1 MDDDERIA
9 DSEGE
14 EEYLPLAPPPRL
26 PASAV
31 PTDVISSFPV
41 NPVASAQDSISSPS
55 TVTPSARPRPKPV
68 WKGAP
73 GAAPRPNPGDSS
85 VIESYS
91 GTNASERLKIRSGG
105 ASRPPIQSSSEVIE
119 LSDSDDDELAF
130 PKNQVPKASTSSAL
144 PSSNRLPSPRQPVLK
159 RPPLPPAYPL
169 ASSPLP
175 PSDPFS
181 IPSSTALY
189 QQNSRDEE
197 LPPIVT
203 LPGATETG
211 SDSALSQR
219 ISNPPLKIKIKV
231 GKPSS
236 SSPAG
241 NGEIDGQRSDGA
253 APDPSVPSTG
263 PAALTS
269 DILSSKAPKKSRK
282 KQDGEKPAPKPRA
295 KKPKG
300 DLEGGAEGGQDKPKK
315 KRKGKEKETVE
326 FKSAEFVHDED
337 DEPGLPIEKVQ
348 PPPKPKKG
356 KGKEKEQSV
365 FKSAEFIHD
374 EDEDDPIPPIPPA
387 SPSLHSPPA
396 SGGPARIPSIQ
407 KPASIVSIPDSQPDE
422 ELLPLVNAK
431 RKRVGDA
438 DEDANHSEDL
448 GEVPLQK
455 KSKKAKTATQSREKS
470 KKKGEAKRAKGKT
483 TVPSNPDDVSDNEA
497 KEAPKLSKGPAKKNG
512 RTVISDD
519 EGSGGEAD
527 AQGPSTVSPR
537 KNVVLTSQTEDN
549 EEEEIIKLP
558 QTKKPTKKRA
568 IQSDSEGEEVASDV
582 VKPVKKQRRTL
593 AALDS
598 KEDEP
603 SRKENDENSPPRTS
617 SGPQVENI
625 VHGKPSST
633 LHKKNVESTPKPTLT
648 SVEAKYRIGSRTKS
662 TPMSEL
668 IRRVNSKAGSPFPVI
683 GPRRSSLGGTA
694 GAATESN
701 PGTPTTSYSPFHK
714 FSRTTISRM
723 APLHPNRRT
732 PPPPPPPPPPKPKT
746 KKQKEQEERWEE
758 EMIEAHGG
766 WDDWKLLTEQ
776 EQKTARRAKWDRELG
791 GWED

>member
-41 NPVASAQDSISSPS
+41 NPVASAKDSISSPS
-55 TVTPSARPRPKPV
+55 TVTPSTRPRPKPV

-91 GTNASERLKIRSGG
+91 GSNASELVKIRSRN
-105 ASRPPIQSSSEVIE
+105 ASSSTSRPPIHSPSEVIE
-119 LSDSDDDELAF
+119 VSDSDDELAF

-144 PSSNRLPSPRQPVLK
+144 PSSNRLPSPIQPVLK

-189 QQNSRDEE
+189 HQNFRDEE

-211 SDSALSQR
+211 SDSASSQR
-219 ISNPPLKIKIKV
+219 KSNPPLKIKIKV

-236 SSPAG
+236 SSTAG
-241 NGEIDGQRSDGA
+241 NGEIDGQKSDGA
-253 APDPSVPSTG
+253 APDPGGPSTG

-269 DILSSKAPKKSRK
+269 GIPSSEPPKKAR

-295 KKPKG
+295 KKTKG
-300 DLEGGAEGGQDKPKK
+300 DSEEGAEGGQAKTKK
-315 KRKGKEKETVE
+315 KRKGKEKETAE
-326 FKSAEFVHDED
+326 FKSAEFVHDKD
-337 DEPGLPIEKVQ
+337 DEPALPVEKVP

-356 KGKEKEQSV
+356 KGKEKEQPV

-374 EDEDDPIPPIPPA
+374 EDEDDPIPPAP
-387 SPSLHSPPA
+387 PSLLSPPA
-396 SGGPARIPSIQ
+396 SGGPAHIPPVQ

-422 ELLPLVNAK
+422 ELMPLVNAK

-438 DEDANHSEDL
+438 DEDANYGDDL
-448 GEVPLQK
+448 EKEPVQK
-455 KSKKAKTATQSREKS
+455 KSKKAKAATQGQEKS
-470 KKKGEAKRAKGKT
+470 KKKGEAKRVKGKK
-483 TVPSNPDDVSDNEA
+483 TVPSNPQDVSDNEA
-497 KEAPKLSKGPAKKNG
+497 KEAPKLSKGSAKKNN

-527 AQGPSTVSPR
+527 APGPSTVSPR

-549 EEEEIIKLP
+549 EEEDIIKP
-558 QTKKPTKKRA
+558 PKTKKPTKKRA
-568 IQSDSEGEEVASDV
+568 IQSDSEEDEVASDV
-582 VKPVKKQRRTL
+582 VKPVKKQRRTVT
-593 AALDS
+593 ALDS
-598 KEDEP
+598 EEDEP
-603 SRKENDENSPPRTS
+603 SRKKPDENSPPHTS

-625 VHGKPSST
+625 VNGKPSST

-648 SVEAKYRIGSRTKS
+648 SVDAKYRIGSRTKS

-668 IRRVNSKAGSPFPVI
+668 IRRVNSKADSPFPVI

-694 GAATESN
+694 GAATTESS
-701 PGTPTTSYSPFHK
+701 PGTPSTSYSPFHK
-714 FSRTTISRM
+714 FSRSTISRM

-766 WDDWKLLTEQ
+766 WDDWKLLSEQ